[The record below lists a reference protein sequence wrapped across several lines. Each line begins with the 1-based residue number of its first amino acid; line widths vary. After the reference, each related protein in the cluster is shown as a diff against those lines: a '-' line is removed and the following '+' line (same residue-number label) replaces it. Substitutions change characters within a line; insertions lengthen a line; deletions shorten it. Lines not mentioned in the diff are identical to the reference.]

1 MLKVQDR
8 KFQKQLQ
15 TTEDSSCLKTEV
27 SEVNLP
33 ETSKRERG
41 GKDAA
46 RARKR
51 TVAHHLWARFYKGSS
66 LKWDAAYQTKAHL
79 YLYARVPGCALL
91 TKQKLNWKRIYIYKH
106 SSKYI
111 YIKMTTWIRHGE
123 MHIVKVLAQLT
134 SLKIHT
140 VTFFSPLGNWG
151 VGTLSCYA

>member
-1 MLKVQDR
+1 MRKTSLYLTPGEGWEGGLKLRVVRTFICPPPPIPNEKTHSTLKLDMLKVQDR

-66 LKWDAAYQTKAHL
+66 LEWDAAYQTKAHL

-91 TKQKLNWKRIYIYKH
+91 TKQKLKLKKYIYIYKH
-106 SSKYI
+106 K
-111 YIKMTTWIRHGE
+111 
-123 MHIVKVLAQLT
+123 
-134 SLKIHT
+134 
-140 VTFFSPLGNWG
+140 
-151 VGTLSCYA
+151 

>member
-41 GKDAA
+41 GEDAA
-46 RARKR
+46 RVRKR

-91 TKQKLNWKRIYIYKH
+91 TKQKFKLKIYIYKH
-106 SSKYI
+106 SSKYTYI
-111 YIKMTTWIRHGE
+111 YIKINNMNSARRNAHRESDCT
-123 MHIVKVLAQLT
+123 ADF
-134 SLKIHT
+134 LKNSHCN
-140 VTFFSPLGNWG
+140 FFSHL
-151 VGTLSCYA
+151 